1 MKIVAPQARGLGSNT
16 VLRQFERACKQAS
29 GKPHAAVKNLEVG
42 NSCSSLR
49 TNKLRLVLL
58 AGKET

>member
-1 MKIVAPQARGLGSNT
+1 MLVVGGVSMKIVAPQARGLGSNT

-42 NSCSSLR
+42 
-49 TNKLRLVLL
+49 K
-58 AGKET
+58 